1 MARLINIIES
11 MTIRTG
17 KLVAVPL
24 VEVDKHAKDWHWYEG
39 GAFGIGTLG
48 FCYLLEQDN
57 LFHEC
62 RLKYDDYWDVIHL
75 TKPRKIKGELHP
87 NQFKELK
94 KSGFRAFYPR
104 TPLEL
109 KRIYHLC
116 FEDSLTNKRFKVTN
130 HSILD
135 HIQPN
140 AECKA
145 MWNFNPYAVFGT
157 GFKDWSW
164 PSYVDVFTLNQEFEI
179 YKKGDDQNDYQM
191 HNALRNKTQHL
202 QDLNGYTGINFMS
215 K

>member
-11 MTIRTG
+11 FTIRTG

-24 VEVDKHAKDWHWYEG
+24 VEGGKHAKDWHWYD

-48 FCYLLEQDN
+48 YCYLHEDDN

-75 TKPRKIKGELHP
+75 TKPRKIKGEFTP
-87 NQFKELK
+87 NHYKEIK
-94 KSGFRAFYPR
+94 KGGLRGFYSR

-116 FEDSLTNKRFKVTN
+116 FEDSETKKRFKVCN

-135 HIQPN
+135 YIQPN
-140 AECKA
+140 DECQA
-145 MWNFNPYAVFGT
+145 MWNFNPYAVGGT
-157 GFKDWSW
+157 PFRDWSW
-164 PSYVDVFTLNQEFEI
+164 PKYVDVFTMNQKFEI
-179 YKKGDDQNDYQM
+179 YKDGKDETDYQM
-191 HNALRNKTQHL
+191 HRALRNKREHL
-202 QDLNGYTGINFMS
+202 QDLSEYTGINFKS